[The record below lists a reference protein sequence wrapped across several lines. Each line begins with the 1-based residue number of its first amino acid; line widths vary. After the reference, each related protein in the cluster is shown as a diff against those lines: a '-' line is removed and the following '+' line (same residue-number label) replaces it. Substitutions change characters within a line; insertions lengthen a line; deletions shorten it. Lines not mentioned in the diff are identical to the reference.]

1 MTADP
6 RIVRT
11 VVVAIVAVV
20 LISLAAIIGLTY
32 VHQTVPQ
39 IIGHAFDVG
48 FGALATLLAST
59 RSGGAQDVT
68 VTNSPEN
75 AVPVDQGA
83 GE

>member
-11 VVVAIVAVV
+11 VVLAIVAVV
-20 LISLAAIIGLTY
+20 LVSLAAIIGLTY

-59 RSGGAQDVT
+59 RSGAEAQPVQ
-68 VTNSPEN
+68 VVN
-75 AVPVDQGA
+75 APGDPVPVESA
-83 GE
+83 